1 MRHTEETLPVNYTE
15 PIVPLALTMTK
26 RSQGDEHPESA
37 NEYLRSFTQPDT
49 STTVTLLS
57 SHEHNLANARSRG
70 RRLQEPTSPESAA
83 VETGSRDLRSTSI
96 VVIEPRRF
104 FRECI
109 ILSLKLSGGIRT
121 AMGFASVAEWRASA
135 KDTSPPDLVLLVT
148 GDRQRDVPHIET
160 ELAGLAHFA
169 PEIPRVLIGESEAGQ
184 AVMNALDSGAQ
195 GYIPTSVAYEV
206 AIEALH
212 LVRAGG
218 VYAPVGSL
226 VESARGG
233 GASRPHAQQSNV
245 FSARQLAV
253 IACLREGKSNKV
265 IAHELGMREGT
276 VKVHLRNIMRKL
288 KATNRTQ
295 VVSFTAPLFDD
306 RAT

>member
-1 MRHTEETLPVNYTE
+1 MNYTE
-15 PIVPLALTMTK
+15 PVLPLPLTVAK
-26 RSQGDEHPESA
+26 RNQGDEHPDGA
-37 NEYLRSFTQPDT
+37 GEYFQPFPQPDPCIT
-49 STTVTLLS
+49 ATLLS
-57 SHEHNLANARSRG
+57 PHEHNVANARSRG
-70 RRLQEPTSPESAA
+70 RQLQEPPSPESAA
-83 VETGSRDLRSTSI
+83 VGSGSRDPRSTSI

-121 AMGFASVAEWRASA
+121 AMGFASVAEWRAGA
-135 KDTSPPDLVLLVT
+135 KDTSLPDLVLLIT
-148 GDRQRDVPHIET
+148 GDRPRDAPHIET
-160 ELAGLAHFA
+160 EMAGLAHFA

-233 GASRPHAQQSNV
+233 AGRPHAQPSNV